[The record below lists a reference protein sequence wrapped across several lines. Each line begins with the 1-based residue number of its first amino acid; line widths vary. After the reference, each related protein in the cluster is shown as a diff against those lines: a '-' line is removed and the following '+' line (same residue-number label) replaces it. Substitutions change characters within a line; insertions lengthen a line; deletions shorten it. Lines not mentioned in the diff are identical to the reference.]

1 MVACHSGHIAV
12 ECHSPQYKTAIDMQA
27 HMLHTQR
34 TASLEVQLVDSR
46 GYGGVASMDP
56 AGSAVL
62 DHVLGASANV
72 LDAMAS

>member
-1 MVACHSGHIAV
+1 MPTYSL
-12 ECHSPQYKTAIDMQA
+12 DLLQA
-27 HMLHTQR
+27 QVLHTQR

-62 DHVLGASANV
+62 DHIFAA
-72 LDAMAS
+72 DAIAMS